1 MLSNYYKGLNFMI
14 SDKEDRKKRIEDTT
28 ERLTERSEGR
38 SEGVYLWLSH
48 SDCSTLLFN
57 SLNRILKKDE
67 ELNQVFYHIMF
78 D

>member
-1 MLSNYYKGLNFMI
+1 MI
-14 SDKEDRKKRIEDTT
+14 KEDRKKRIEDTT
-28 ERLTERSEGR
+28 ERLNERAKASERR

-67 ELNQVFYHIMF
+67 ELNQIFYHIMF